1 LQNIDGKPIRPYI
14 IGLTGGIASGKSSI
28 AEKIEKFGAGLIN
41 CDLVAHSLYAPGMKC
56 YNLIAET
63 FGSAY
68 LTSDGQIDRK
78 ALGNLVFND
87 EVCKY

>member
-1 LQNIDGKPIRPYI
+1 
-14 IGLTGGIASGKSSI
+14 
-28 AEKIEKFGAGLIN
+28 
-41 CDLVAHSLYAPGMKC
+41 MKC